1 MSAFAAPS
9 GPPPSHQTQTQNQ
22 AQNPASFSADDDILN
37 DPPPAY
43 TPTAAT
49 ASTGAGPSSS
59 STHPAAG
66 HGETTLETGP
76 SRMDFSGP
84 PPLPD
89 RLQNNITGVGEGYGR
104 RPEHALG
111 SRPTGGSTHS
121 AWGVNPQHTGT
132 NVNAGDNGWRPPPP
146 PQHPSGSASTFSGY
160 SAPSG
165 PPPPSSSGGNGKDN
179 PFADANATQSS
190 SGAGPSRPSPS
201 QQQQDTSPTEAPT
214 PGRPLLHRGQLLVYP
229 KGHWCHKCGN
239 TGYKANDPSNPH
251 ESDWKKYGKPYNSA
265 LATSYTTFTN
275 PNTNPSVTSSANFQR
290 PLPSFPPQHQQ
301 NQNPY
306 GHLPPPPGSGSW
318 GSYPGQNAHFAP
330 HPPPPQPPQQHY
342 MPHMGYPSGGHH
354 QQQQIFVQKTPGPIP
369 PGALVVGPGDPRI
382 GGVPCHRCG
391 GSGREVDFFFGF
403 DEGRCYACRGLGRV
417 F

>member
-1 MSAFAAPS
+1 MSAFAPPT
-9 GPPPSHQTQTQNQ
+9 GPPPTHQ
-22 AQNPASFSADDDILN
+22 AQDPTSLSADDIPN

-43 TPTAAT
+43 TPTAAV
-49 ASTGAGPSSS
+49 AAPAFAS
-59 STHPAAG
+59 STSANTAGHG
-66 HGETTLETGP
+66 HGETTLEVGP

-84 PPLPD
+84 PPLPE
-89 RLQNNITGVGEGYGR
+89 RLESNITGVGTGYGR

-111 SRPTGGSTHS
+111 SQPTGGSSNYS
-121 AWGVNPQHTGT
+121 AWGVHPQSTG
-132 NVNAGDNGWRPPPP
+132 GSWRPPPP
-146 PQHPSGSASTFSGY
+146 PHHPAASSSSSSGY

-165 PPPPSSSGGNGKDN
+165 PPPSGKDGNN
-179 PFADANATQSS
+179 PFSDANQYHSNNNQNGAS
-190 SGAGPSRPSPS
+190 AGPSRPPPPP
-201 QQQQDTSPTEAPT
+201 QQHQPQDTSPTEAPT

-265 LATSYTTFTN
+265 LATSYTTSTN
-275 PNTNPSVTSSANFQR
+275 PGTNPSVTSSANFQR
-290 PLPSFPPQHQQ
+290 PLPSFPHQPQQ
-301 NQNPY
+301 NLY
-306 GHLPPPPGSGSW
+306 GHLPPPPPQSGSGPSW
-318 GSYPGQNAHFAP
+318 GTYPGQSVSRSP
-330 HPPPPQPPQQHY
+330 PPPPQQPY
-342 MPHMGYPSGGHH
+342 MPYMGHNPMNHP
-354 QQQQIFVQKTPGPIP
+354 QQQIFVQKTPGPIP